1 MILKVEIEKF
11 IQDIEKK
18 LPQLNDKAY
27 DAAKEKIAVLNR
39 INIEFMD
46 YEDLLRKASI
56 RISQSDIKWLDQ
68 KKINIRLTEN
78 IGRLED
84 ELETLKKNIDG

>member
-1 MILKVEIEKF
+1 MILKIEIEKF
-11 IQDIEKK
+11 IQEIEKK

>member
-1 MILKVEIEKF
+1 MILKMEIEKF

-84 ELETLKKNIDG
+84 ELEILKKNIDG

>member
-84 ELETLKKNIDG
+84 ELETLKKNINE

>member
-1 MILKVEIEKF
+1 MIIKYEIEKF
-11 IQDIEKK
+11 IQEIEKK

-68 KKINIRLTEN
+68 KKINIRLTEK

-84 ELETLKKNIDG
+84 ELEILKKNIDG

>member
-11 IQDIEKK
+11 IQEIEKK

-84 ELETLKKNIDG
+84 ELEILKKNIDG

>member
-84 ELETLKKNIDG
+84 ELEILKKNIDG

>member
-1 MILKVEIEKF
+1 MILKMEIEKF

-84 ELETLKKNIDG
+84 ELETLKKNINE